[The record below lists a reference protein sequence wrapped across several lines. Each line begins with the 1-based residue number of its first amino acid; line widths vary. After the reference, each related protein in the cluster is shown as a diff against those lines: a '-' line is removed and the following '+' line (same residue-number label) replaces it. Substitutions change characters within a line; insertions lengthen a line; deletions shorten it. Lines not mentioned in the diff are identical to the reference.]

1 MPNSDSY
8 QDKVLLR
15 PTEAARILA
24 VSERKLWSMTFE
36 DRLIPYVRCGRLVRY
51 PVDSLKS
58 WVASQVE
65 WSDSN
70 DDT

>member
-15 PTEAARILA
+15 PREAARILA

-36 DRLIPYVRCGRLVRY
+36 DSSIPFVRCGRLVRY
-51 PVDSLKS
+51 PVDGLKS
-58 WVASQVE
+58 WVASHVE
-65 WSDSN
+65 GGDSN